1 MKSPTFTPSNF
12 ICWRH
17 HHQKNPQHSPVSTR
31 SGFSSAVSF
40 GQDGWRRNPSRHCK
54 RNGMQERCPARHEWN
69 PFIFF
74 WGGIY
79 LVDLFPNPVA
89 VTSHHQD
96 YYMFGKES
104 YWAPGGGVD
113 PPWPSRSI
121 PCLSSWSNKPGS
133 LPGGTSF
140 PGNDG
145 TYGERVCQKDAR
157 DARDD
162 EWKKHLSSQS

>member
-104 YWAPGGGVD
+104 YWAPGGGGRSPLTIKVD
-113 PPWPSRSI
+113 TLPLELEQQARLFAGRHIVPWQRWN
-121 PCLSSWSNKPGS
+121 LRGAS
-133 LPGGTSF
+133 LPKGCQRCQRWWVEKTS
-140 PGNDG
+140 
-145 TYGERVCQKDAR
+145 E
-157 DARDD
+157 
-162 EWKKHLSSQS
+162 